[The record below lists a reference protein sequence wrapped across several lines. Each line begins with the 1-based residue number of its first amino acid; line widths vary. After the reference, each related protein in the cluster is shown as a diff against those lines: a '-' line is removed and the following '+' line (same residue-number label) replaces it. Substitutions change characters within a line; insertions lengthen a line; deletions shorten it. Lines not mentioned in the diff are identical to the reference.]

1 MIPLGTLLVV
11 WVAAT
16 GASGAGAYVAFR
28 AGNKTMG
35 WALVGFAAGA
45 LSVVSFYTM
54 LLLPVHMGYTV
65 KVAWSRWTI
74 GINGLMILAG
84 GISAFIV
91 NKDKRK

>member
-1 MIPLGTLLVV
+1 MIPREILLIV
-11 WVAAT
+11 WIAAT
-16 GASGAGAYVAFR
+16 VASGAAAYVAFR

-45 LSVVSFYTM
+45 LPMVSFYIM
-54 LLLPVHMGYTV
+54 LLLPLEMEYII